1 MKECLLLICLI
12 MLSLLENTAPHVLQV
27 VNFMVITDEMETNRQ
42 KSLFII
48 YIVEVLKLPSVF
60 RTFVKSVIQKKL
72 YQST

>member
-42 KSLFII
+42 KPLFII
-48 YIVEVLKLPSVF
+48 YIYYTQIALFQHIIYTHS
-60 RTFVKSVIQKKL
+60 I
-72 YQST
+72 